1 MALTLEAQ
9 RNEAIAQVG
18 VLVVGAV
25 TGSKHL
31 ESLYWSLNPL
41 AKQVAQMEA
50 RRQIDPTT
58 AALMLQAKC
67 PPETWRLVSP
77 EVVELAATKNPKL
90 PPGHIRYLGGWSAW
104 ACNCRVEQSG
114 LWCGLVVFLGA
125 AGVAELTD
133 WDTGRVYRVVVPSG
147 AVGGTSVVLEW
158 VK

>member
-18 VLVVGAV
+18 VLVGAAA
-25 TGSKHL
+25 GSKHL

-58 AALMLQAKC
+58 AALVL
-67 PPETWRLVSP
+67 ETKYPQQLLGLVSL
-77 EVVELAATKNPKL
+77 ETLTLAAAKRAIL
-90 PPGHIRYLGGWSAW
+90 PAGHIKVLGGTSAW

-125 AGVAELTD
+125 AEVAELTD